1 MSEGRQ
7 RRRLTA
13 TVTDLEVKRQKAFLV
28 GVVLPTIDNTWA
40 ERSLDELALLTD
52 TAGSEPVESV
62 LIRRESPKPA
72 TFIGKGQAR
81 ELAKR
86 AEALDIDVLV
96 FDNDLTS
103 TQQRNL
109 QKIFQVDV
117 VDRTAVILDIF
128 AQHATS
134 KEGMLQVELALL
146 QYHLPRLRGRGIEM
160 SRIAG
165 GIGTKGPGETKLETD
180 SRKIRDR
187 IARLRRE
194 LKELEKS
201 RGTKAK
207 SRRNAGLPLVALV
220 GYTNAGKSS
229 LMNRMTHAGV
239 LQKDQLFSTLSST
252 IRKLNLPKG
261 SSALLSDTVGFVQRL
276 PHQLIEAFRSTLEE
290 IAEADL
296 ILHIVDGSDPSSET
310 QMRAVRTV
318 LGGIE
323 GAAEIP
329 EVIVFNKSDLCD
341 EVALKRL
348 TNLHPGALVTSAETN
363 QGIDVLLARIESAID
378 RHTVLVDL
386 IVPYDR
392 GDLLAS
398 LHEDGRVVK
407 METADEG
414 IAVQARIRPSRLH
427 KYQDN
432 GLIAVGDDP
441 VITDS

>member
-348 TNLHPGALVTSAETN
+348 TNLHPGAVVTSAETN

-414 IAVQARIRPSRLH
+414 VAIQARIRPSRLH

-432 GLIAVGDDP
+432 GLIAVGDDQ

>member
-323 GAAEIP
+323 DAAEIP

-348 TNLHPGALVTSAETN
+348 TNLHPGAVVTSAETN

-386 IVPYDR
+386 VVPYDR

>member
-62 LIRRESPKPA
+62 LIRRALPKPA

-96 FDNDLTS
+96 FDNDLSS

-201 RGTKAK
+201 RGTRAK

-229 LMNRMTHAGV
+229 LMNQMTHAGV

-290 IAEADL
+290 IAEAEL
-296 ILHIVDGSDPSSET
+296 ILHVVDGSDPSYET

-348 TNLHPGALVTSAETN
+348 TNLHPGAVVTSAATN

-386 IVPYDR
+386 LVTYDR

-407 METADEG
+407 METADDG
-414 IAVQARIRPSRLH
+414 VAVQARIRPSRLH

-432 GLIAVGDDP
+432 GLVAVGDDQA
-441 VITDS
+441 ITDS

>member
-13 TVTDLEVKRQKAFLV
+13 TVTDLEVKRQKAMLV
-28 GVVLPTIDNTWA
+28 GVVLPNIDGVWA
-40 ERSLDELALLTD
+40 QRSLEELALLTD

-62 LIRRESPKPA
+62 LVRRESPTPG

-81 ELAKR
+81 ELAR
-86 AEALDIDVLV
+86 QAEILDIDVLV
-96 FDNDLTS
+96 FDNDLTA

-109 QKIFQVDV
+109 QKIFEVDV

-146 QYHLPRLRGRGIEM
+146 QYHLPRLRGRGTEM

-165 GIGTKGPGETKLETD
+165 GLGTKGPGETKLETD
-180 SRKIRDR
+180 GRKIRDR
-187 IARLRRE
+187 ISRLRRE
-194 LKELEKS
+194 LKALEKS
-201 RGTKAK
+201 RGTRAK

-229 LMNRMTHAGV
+229 LMNRMTNAGV

-252 IRKLNLPKG
+252 IRKLTLPKG

-276 PHQLIEAFRSTLEE
+276 PHQLVEAFRSTLEE

-310 QMRAVRTV
+310 QMRAVRKV
-318 LGGIE
+318 LADID
-323 GAAEIP
+323 GATEIP
-329 EVIVFNKSDLCD
+329 EIIIFNKSDLCD

-348 TNLHPGALVTSAETN
+348 RNLHPEALVTSAHKNE
-363 QGIDVLLARIESAID
+363 GVEELMARIEQAID
-378 RHTVLVDL
+378 LHTVLVDL
-386 IVPYDR
+386 MIPYDR

-398 LHEDGRVVK
+398 LHDDGRVVS
-407 METADEG
+407 MDTADDG
-414 IAVQARIRPSRLH
+414 VAVQARIRPSRLH
-427 KYQDN
+427 KYQTSD
-432 GLIAVGDDP
+432 LVAVGDDQ

>member
-348 TNLHPGALVTSAETN
+348 TNLHPGAVVTSAETN
-363 QGIDVLLARIESAID
+363 QGIDLLLARIESAID

-386 IVPYDR
+386 VVPYDR

-432 GLIAVGDDP
+432 GLIAVGDGQ

>member
-386 IVPYDR
+386 VVPYDR

>member
-386 IVPYDR
+386 VVPYDR

-427 KYQDN
+427 KYQDT

>member
-13 TVTDLEVKRQKAFLV
+13 TVTDLEVKRQKALLV

-81 ELAKR
+81 ELAMR

-180 SRKIRDR
+180 GRKIRDR

-201 RGTKAK
+201 RGTRAK

-348 TNLHPGALVTSAETN
+348 TNLHPRALVTSAATN
-363 QGIDVLLARIESAID
+363 QGIDLLLARIESAID

-386 IVPYDR
+386 VVPYDR

-398 LHEDGRVVK
+398 IHEDGRVVK

-414 IAVQARIRPSRLH
+414 VAVQARIRPSRLH

-432 GLIAVGDDP
+432 GLVAVGDDQ

>member
-323 GAAEIP
+323 DAAEIP

-348 TNLHPGALVTSAETN
+348 TNLHPGAVVTSAETN

-386 IVPYDR
+386 VVPYDR

-414 IAVQARIRPSRLH
+414 VAIQARIRPSRLH

>member
-13 TVTDLEVKRQKAFLV
+13 TVTDLEVKRQKALLV

-81 ELAKR
+81 ELAMR

-180 SRKIRDR
+180 GRKIRDR

-201 RGTKAK
+201 RGTRAK

-348 TNLHPGALVTSAETN
+348 TNLHPGALVTSAATN
-363 QGIDVLLARIESAID
+363 QGIDLLLARIESAID

-386 IVPYDR
+386 VVPYDR

-398 LHEDGRVVK
+398 IHEDGRVVK

-414 IAVQARIRPSRLH
+414 VAVQARIRPSRLH

-432 GLIAVGDDP
+432 GLVAVGDDQ